1 MSLVSMIGPRP
12 NLLDLGSG
20 VSHLRLEVK
29 QPILSNEELE
39 KIRHVTDLVGV
50 AFRTCTLDTTW
61 PAEDGPA
68 GMAAALETLCRDA
81 HQAVRGDYNILILSD
96 RATRPDRIP
105 IPALPAPPAVHP
117 PLIRAG

>member
-20 VSHLRLEVK
+20 VSHLRLVVK

-39 KIRHVTDLVGV
+39 KIRHVTDLDGG

-61 PAEDGPA
+61 AAEDGQA
-68 GMAAALETLCRDA
+68 GIAAALEALCRDA
-81 HQAVRGDYNILILSD
+81 HQAVAGDSNILILSD
-96 RATRPDRIP
+96 RAPRPDRLAIKEP
-105 IPALPAPPAVHP
+105 IAPPAGTP
-117 PLIRAG
+117 DRQSLW